1 MCLLCQFY
9 PERKRFYPQ
18 NGSENVAWGYLHI
31 FKKFQ
36 SIYKFTEIPLLT
48 STGDEP
54 LDLSDKYYLAMDWR
68 TNERLPVHCL
78 VQNKEVGFDCSV
90 FTYLANYNDSQ

>member
-1 MCLLCQFY
+1 MLVL
-9 PERKRFYPQ
+9 
-18 NGSENVAWGYLHI
+18 I
-31 FKKFQ
+31 
-36 SIYKFTEIPLLT
+36 

-78 VQNKEVGFDCSV
+78 VQNKEVGFSV
-90 FTYLANYNDSQ
+90 FTLTLLITLIVINITCNFFSQMPC